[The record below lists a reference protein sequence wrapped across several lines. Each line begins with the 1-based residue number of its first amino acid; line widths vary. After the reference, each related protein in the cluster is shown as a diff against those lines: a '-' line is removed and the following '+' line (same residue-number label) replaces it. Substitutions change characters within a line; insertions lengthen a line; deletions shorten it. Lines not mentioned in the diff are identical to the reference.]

1 MHDTEERS
9 ERTTRLPQWLDDAL
23 SSRLIVLLLV
33 LTAMLASL
41 LLALTGVNYVKDHS
55 AASRHALPS
64 DRPQSSEVSPT
75 KAPLNPEAY
84 AGTQIVYAQAVSIGN
99 TGVRCFVGNASTAC
113 VSDRTPFD
121 ANGHHNRWSAVL
133 SVQRPGITE
142 NGFEPGSQVPGSLM
156 KVGDLVGNAGTIGY
170 ISAIGDKDATV
181 RVADQEVPYRE
192 MFSTT
197 DSFEGLFRPN
207 PDDMIL
213 NLKDG
218 ASTNI
223 HGWRLSLE
231 GDTLSVTAAW
241 NTWTLRI

>member
-23 SSRLIVLLLV
+23 SSRPIVLFLV
-33 LTAMLASL
+33 TITIVVGTFVTA
-41 LLALTGVNYVKDHS
+41 VNFARDPI
-55 AASRHALPS
+55 AASQQVLPPERS
-64 DRPQSSEVSPT
+64 KDPGTPST
-75 KAPLNPEAY
+75 KQPLNPEAY
-84 AGTQIVYAQAVSIGN
+84 AGTQIVYAQAVRIGN

-121 ANGHHNRWSAVL
+121 ANGHRNRWSAVL

-156 KVGDLVGNAGTIGY
+156 KVGDLVGYAGTIGY

-192 MFSTT
+192 LFSTT

-207 PDDMIL
+207 PDDMIM

-218 ASTNI
+218 ASTDI

-231 GDTLSVTAAW
+231 GDTLRVNAAW

>member
-1 MHDTEERS
+1 MHDTEEPS
-9 ERTTRLPQWLDDAL
+9 ERPSVIRQWLNVAL
-23 SSRLIVLLLV
+23 SSRSICIGVLLVFL
-33 LTAMLASL
+33 LWSLILAGVIVTFGTGRPAFGA
-41 LLALTGVNYVKDHS
+41 AL
-55 AASRHALPS
+55 
-64 DRPQSSEVSPT
+64 SSEEPENVEVSPT

-84 AGTQIVYAQAVSIGN
+84 ASTQIVYAQAVRIGN

-113 VSDRTPFD
+113 VSGRTPFD

-181 RVADQEVPYRE
+181 RVADREVPYRE
-192 MFSTT
+192 LFSTT

-207 PDDMIL
+207 PDDMTL

-231 GDTLSVTAAW
+231 GDTLSVNAAG